1 MLIFYVLICIMII
14 GIIYVYH
21 RKELDKEK
29 DTDNETTENYINH
42 EIEYEES
49 LKQKLN
55 EHYDEIDK
63 MYLNSND
70 ANQQIDRL
78 NLYLMNGNNK
88 NINKE
93 IKVHDIYK
101 YIINK

>member
-21 RKELDKEK
+21 KKESDQEAN
-29 DTDNETTENYINH
+29 NESTENYAHHTNN
-42 EIEYEES
+42 YEES

-101 YIINK
+101 KMILG